1 MPRARAVAGAL
12 VALGVLAFAAHQA
25 RAQEVDTTAPVSGPQ
40 VAAGLVVSETSLLIA
55 EGFSETYTVKLASQP
70 SDDVTVDLF
79 VPQFGAVR
87 VVPERMTFTRSNWSA
102 AQTVTVIT
110 ASDDDSLDTSTVIFH
125 TRSDASLTGATAI
138 VRVIVDDQDEALLV
152 SGSSTPEYT
161 ENATTK
167 VATYAAPWAPV
178 VEWSLFGDDSARF
191 SINDAGDLFFA
202 EPPDYEHP
210 ADAGGDNVYEVSV
223 HADDGSATGFLAV
236 SVTVTDLNEPP
247 DVLGP
252 VRVGVEEGSGTL
264 VGAYTHDDPEDHSI
278 EWSLAGSDSRHFTFT
293 NGELRFTEAPDFES
307 PADANG
313 NNRYE
318 VTLLAE
324 DGGDLPGTRRVTV
337 SVRDVNE
344 EPSVEGPAHVDYA
357 ENGTGAAATFTATD
371 PEQHRILWSLSGA
384 DADDF
389 TITGGVL
396 RFVEA
401 PDYETRAGPG
411 GDSAY
416 RVTVHASDG
425 ALTAQHA
432 VRVTVTDEDETGA
445 LVLSSAQPQ
454 VGTVLTAMHTDADG
468 IVGESWSW
476 ERSTN
481 RSDWSVI
488 AGATASRYT
497 PTGADLNHYMR
508 VTAQYDDGHGSG
520 QAPQQHL
527 GPSRQGA
534 ARREPGPGVSLP
546 QHGPFSP

>member
-1 MPRARAVAGAL
+1 M
-12 VALGVLAFAAHQA
+12 
-25 RAQEVDTTAPVSGPQ
+25 S
-40 VAAGLVVSETSLLIA
+40 
-55 EGFSETYTVKLASQP
+55 
-70 SDDVTVDLF
+70 
-79 VPQFGAVR
+79 
-87 VVPERMTFTRSNWSA
+87 SA
-102 AQTVTVIT
+102 
-110 ASDDDSLDTSTVIFH
+110 
-125 TRSDASLTGATAI
+125 
-138 VRVIVDDQDEALLV
+138 
-152 SGSSTPEYT
+152 
-161 ENATTK
+161 
-167 VATYAAPWAPV
+167 
-178 VEWSLFGDDSARF
+178 
-191 SINDAGDLFFA
+191 
-202 EPPDYEHP
+202 
-210 ADAGGDNVYEVSV
+210 
-223 HADDGSATGFLAV
+223 
-236 SVTVTDLNEPP
+236 
-247 DVLGP
+247 P

-264 VGAYTHDDPEDHSI
+264 VGAYAYDDPEDGTAT
-278 EWSLAGSDSRHFTFT
+278 WSLTGSDSRHFTFT
-293 NGELRFTEAPDFES
+293 NGELRFAEAPDFES

-344 EPSVEGPAHVDYA
+344 KPSIGGPASVNYA
-357 ENGTGAAATFTATD
+357 ENGTGPVATFTVTD
-371 PEQHRILWSLSGA
+371 PEQHTILWSLSGA

-432 VRVTVTDEDETGA
+432 VRVTVTNQNETGA

-468 IVGESWSW
+468 IASESWSW

-488 AGATASRYT
+488 AGATTSRYT
-497 PTGADLNHYMR
+497 PTGADLNHYVR

-520 QAPQQHL
+520 KRRSSTSDRPVRAQPRVNRGPEFRSPSAARSLPENAEPGHAGRRSGGGHRCRRRPAPILAL
-527 GPSRQGA
+527 GSGCGGGGVRHRPSHRERSGWLRGVSSTTRRRAPTPSR
-534 ARREPGPGVSLP
+534 
-546 QHGPFSP
+546 